1 MSPSTCRGGCAQR
14 PPSPTTAI
22 PNVRMP
28 SQRNRP
34 PWTHHQ
40 PRAEEIPSTTSTE
53 TTTTPTPDAQQSV
66 SNDIAATIGVTVF
79 FACVLIGVGFWM
91 LRRRIL
97 KRRQRQEEGE
107 DMEQPAA
114 PETSEA
120 ANDDFLTIL
129 GQKPELE
136 GSRVA
141 YELDG
146 VVAPKELE
154 VIEKPVELGG
164 TPRAELETCWNDTAT
179 WSALQQLSP
188 VSPASP
194 SSSGVGGTMRS
205 STIVLSPLPSSAT
218 MSMPSPGELSPQD
231 KEALRFSPYA
241 SLDRTMSFGFFTMR

>member
-1 MSPSTCRGGCAQR
+1 
-14 PPSPTTAI
+14 
-22 PNVRMP
+22 
-28 SQRNRP
+28 
-34 PWTHHQ
+34 
-40 PRAEEIPSTTSTE
+40 
-53 TTTTPTPDAQQSV
+53 
-66 SNDIAATIGVTVF
+66 
-79 FACVLIGVGFWM
+79 
-91 LRRRIL
+91 
-97 KRRQRQEEGE
+97 
-107 DMEQPAA
+107 MEQPAA